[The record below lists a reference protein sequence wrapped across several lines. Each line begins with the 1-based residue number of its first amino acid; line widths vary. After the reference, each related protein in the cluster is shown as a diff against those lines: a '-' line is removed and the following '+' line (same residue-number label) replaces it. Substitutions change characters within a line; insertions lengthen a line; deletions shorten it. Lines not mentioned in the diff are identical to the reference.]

1 MHQSYSKNIFLLQ
14 IKIIS
19 SALAKIKI
27 TTPAHAQTLSRQLT
41 PASLAY
47 ATLKMFNLAY
57 YARLNILRVSRIAH
71 VKI

>member
-47 ATLKMFNLAY
+47 A
-57 YARLNILRVSRIAH
+57 RLNILRVSRIAH